1 MDFLEGQGKEGPF
14 TVTKFEKY
22 SKRLEVI
29 EMVEKCTDGNRKIL
43 IFARNIKWDFFG
55 YFQRLWGY
63 SLTFLRG
70 YYLGSEAENALAF
83 LVVLL
88 QTESNIFCLF
98 HTWLHY

>member
-22 SKRLEVI
+22 SKRLEVF
-29 EMVEKCTDGNRKIL
+29 EMVEKCTDFCKKHQMGLFWLFSK
-43 IFARNIKWDFFG
+43 AVG
-55 YFQRLWGY
+55 V
-63 SLTFLRG
+63 FLDLFKRV
-70 YYLGSEAENALAF
+70 LGSEAENALAF

>member
-29 EMVEKCTDGNRKIL
+29 EMVEKFRNANRKIL
-43 IFARNIKWDFFG
+43 IFVIKWDFFG
-55 YFQRLWGY
+55 YFQRLWGV
-63 SLTFLRG
+63 FLDLFKRV
-70 YYLGSEAENALAF
+70 LGSEAENALAF